1 MGLLSPKLEEKRL
14 RLARVAKRQA
24 FDCYMRRGQV
34 PAALERLVEAA
45 GSQAKFLDFGLSLF
59 TKALGDDRPTTHY
72 VWRSAGDERVR
83 DTHAALSGQV
93 FAWSDPP
100 PHGHPGSEP
109 NCRCWPEPYYGHP
122 AVPDALLR
130 LQRVVQSD
138 STGNALWSRIET
150 LTRPDGSLAESTIQ
164 MRDGTRIYSAFS
176 GASVTNAV
184 TLANGWTVR
193 FEKRDGVRRVYLG
206 NDQIP
211 LMEVSWAASGP
222 QVALPRVRVAQVSL
236 DTETEP
242 PAPGPLI
249 LPSAGIIV
257 AAGLLSLHNML
268 QAEPASLGATAAAS
282 PVIAF
287 KVWKDGDDQAAG
299 AVLVEALTAEQ
310 VSRWCKRL
318 PEVQEW
324 TNTAAIELAPLRAVS
339 GASVWGTA
347 VHAHVHNAVEALR
360 ISSPLAYGNVFSEL
374 SIDAEGRDSAMR
386 IGPRYGHA
394 DTTRLDIL
402 EQVNPELVCVY
413 DIKTGVAGLSMSRV
427 RVIADRVRT
436 RFPGANFY
444 IMEVRPFE

>member
-1 MGLLSPKLEEKRL
+1 MGLLSTELDEKRL

-24 FDCYMRRGQV
+24 FDCYLRHGQV
-34 PAALERLVEAA
+34 PAALERLAEAVA
-45 GSQAKFLDFGLSLF
+45 SQAKFLDFGLSLF
-59 TKALGDDRPTTHY
+59 TKALGDDRPSTHY
-72 VWRSAGDERVR
+72 IWRSAGDERVR
-83 DTHAALSGQV
+83 DAHAALSGQV
-93 FAWSDPP
+93 FAWSAPP
-100 PHGHPGSEP
+100 LHGHPGSEP

-130 LQRVVQSD
+130 LERAVRSG
-138 STGNALWSRIET
+138 STGGAVWNRIET

-164 MRDGTRIYSAFS
+164 MRDGTRVHSTFS

-184 TLANGWTVR
+184 TLSNGWMVR

-206 NDQIP
+206 NDQTP
-211 LMEVSWAASGP
+211 LMEVTWTANGP

-249 LPSAGIIV
+249 LPSAGIVV

-318 PEVQEW
+318 PEIQEW
-324 TNTAAIELAPLRAVS
+324 TNAAVTALAADRSTMNARE
-339 GASVWGTA
+339 WGTA
-347 VHAHVHNAVEALR
+347 VHKFIEQTIVALK
-360 ISSPLAYGNVFSEL
+360 IAAPEIYADLSAEL
-374 SIDAEGRDSAMR
+374 SLNRLGDLT
-386 IGPRYGHA
+386 RYGA
-394 DTTRLDIL
+394 FDSTRLDVL
-402 EQVNPELVCVY
+402 EDRRADMGAICVY
-413 DIKTGVAGLSMSRV
+413 DVKTGIAGLDAGRVKDIASRIG
-427 RVIADRVRT
+427 RK
-436 RFPGANFY
+436 FPGTSFY
-444 IMEVRPFE
+444 IIEVRPFQ